1 MEITRPWPDC
11 PSLLFRR
18 SCHRELP
25 YSSAGG
31 GLDAGRQW
39 SVWTVNRVQAKHASE
54 YQVTSYVTRYLT
66 EEKMVEPNDATPFS
80 NIPAAK
86 NAFYNLLT
94 IG

>member
-1 MEITRPWPDC
+1 MARLPKLAVPA
-11 PSLLFRR
+11 

-31 GLDAGRQW
+31 GLDAGRQR
-39 SVWTVNRVQAKHASE
+39 SAWTVNRVQAKHASE
-54 YQVTSYVTRYLT
+54 CQVTSNVTRYLT
-66 EEKMVEPNDATPFS
+66 EEQMVEPNDATPFS